1 MEKLYYTADEV
12 AEMVG
17 VGRTT
22 AYGIVKKLNKELKE
36 LSGNQEK
43 KESVGNFYVD
53 MVCGLRREETKKGIK
68 QHIKDLFSNEEKEN

>member
-1 MEKLYYTADEV
+1 MKTKVKMNIGLNATK
-12 AEMVG
+12 
-17 VGRTT
+17 
-22 AYGIVKKLNKELKE
+22 KKLNKELKE

-43 KESVGNFYVD
+43 KDSVGNFYVD

>member
-1 MEKLYYTADEV
+1 MKTKVKMNIGLNATK
-12 AEMVG
+12 
-17 VGRTT
+17 
-22 AYGIVKKLNKELKE
+22 KKLNKE

-43 KESVGNFYVD
+43 KDSVENFYVD

>member
-1 MEKLYYTADEV
+1 MKTKVKMNIGLNATK
-12 AEMVG
+12 
-17 VGRTT
+17 
-22 AYGIVKKLNKELKE
+22 KKLNKELKE